1 MNYKE
6 ALELSLNVRW
16 KTDTCVS
23 GSECWCRVIRP
34 ENNIIDEEGNEVYIV
49 GQGSITKEHAEHIVK
64 LHNLNLD
71 K

>member
-6 ALELSLNVRW
+6 ALELSLTVRW
-16 KTDTCVS
+16 KTETCVS
-23 GSECWCRVIRP
+23 GDKCWCRVIKP
-34 ENNIIDEEGNEVYIV
+34 ENNIIDEEDNEIYIV
-49 GQGSITKEHAEHIVK
+49 GQGSIAKEHAEHIVK